1 MARTR
6 EVPAGIRPVELG
18 GESESRMKAQM
29 NSDNMGIVA
38 NALDEVPLA
47 VLATDDSGVVRY
59 ANRCAAGML
68 GHDTAALVGSEV
80 ASCFYGE
87 NGEQTW
93 NEIREGLRRTRG
105 CDRRVNFAR
114 ADGGEVNG
122 ELHAVALQ
130 SPENGRDRFLL
141 IIRDIATELHS
152 AHHLEEKNI
161 QMARMNAELVRSN
174 AELRRVSELKSNFL
188 SIASHELK
196 TPLTSIKGYSDIII
210 DTMKESVE
218 AGVYSMVSSI
228 NRAADRLHR
237 VVNNILDAT
246 RIEKRRLRLSPEEMD
261 LVGVVKEAVEELRQ
275 FSVQRKIQF
284 KCSFQQDLPRFYGDR
299 MRMQQVCVNLFSN
312 ALKYS
317 PDNSSVEVRLFL
329 EDGERF
335 HLEVRDYGV
344 GIPLDEQKRVFL
356 PFYELGSVT
365 KHSSDTVKFMGS
377 GTGLGL
383 SIVKGVVERHGG
395 RVWVESQ
402 GAHNEEFPGS
412 AFHVVVPVRP
422 TMRWDDAG
430 GSRPEETWSRVEE
443 KEEAEQPEARPVVL
457 VIEPDHEAVEIARM
471 ALETEFD
478 VLTASAGGEGL
489 ATALDRQPSFV
500 LLERNIP
507 VLDGYRLC
515 RLLRSQDE
523 TAGSAIA
530 FFSSSPSDEQLNE
543 SFASGADD
551 YLIKPLG
558 TDELRRRVRE
568 LIEKKKRNREH
579 RFR

>member
-1 MARTR
+1 
-6 EVPAGIRPVELG
+6 
-18 GESESRMKAQM
+18 MKARM
-29 NSDNMGIVA
+29 DLDNREIVA

-47 VLATDDSGVVRY
+47 VLVTGDGGVVRY
-59 ANRCAAGML
+59 ANRCAAQML
-68 GHDTAALVGSEV
+68 GHDLAALVGSEI
-80 ASCFYGE
+80 AACFYGE

-93 NEIREGLRRTRG
+93 NEIREGLRRTAV
-105 CDRRVNFAR
+105 CDRRVNLAR
-114 ADGGEVNG
+114 ADGDEING
-122 ELHAVALQ
+122 ELHAVMQHAPGGE
-130 SPENGRDRFLL
+130 SYFLL
-141 IIRDIATELHS
+141 VVRDIATELHS
-152 AHHLEEKNI
+152 ARHLEEKNI

-246 RIEKRRLRLSPEEMD
+246 RIEKQRLRLSPEEMD
-261 LVGVVKEAVEELRQ
+261 LVEVVKEAVDELRQ
-275 FSVQRKIQF
+275 FSIQRNIEF
-284 KCSFQQDLPRFYGDR
+284 KCSFEDDLPSFYGDR

-317 PDNSSVEVRLFL
+317 PDNSSVEVGLFL

-335 HLEVRDYGV
+335 HLEVRDHGV
-344 GIPLDEQKRVFL
+344 GVPPDEQKRVFL

-365 KHSSDTVKFMGS
+365 KHSSDGVKFMGS

-395 RVWVESQ
+395 RVWVESE
-402 GAHNEEFPGS
+402 GAYGEEFPGS

-422 TMRWDDAG
+422 TIRWDDAG
-430 GSRPEETWSRVEE
+430 PSGARPGEPWGRTEHD
-443 KEEAEQPEARPVVL
+443 EEATEARDRPVVL
-457 VIEPDHEAVEIARM
+457 VIEPDHEAAEVARM
-471 ALETEFD
+471 ALETEFE
-478 VLTASAGGEGL
+478 VYTAGDGGEGL
-489 ATALDRQPSFV
+489 ALALHHQPSFV
-500 LLERNIP
+500 LLERAVP

-523 TAGSAIA
+523 TGDSAIA
-530 FFSSSPSDEQLNE
+530 FFSSSPTDEQLNE

-558 TDELRRRVRE
+558 TDELRQRVRE
-568 LIEKKKRNREH
+568 LVEKKKRDREH